1 MSSSARKRNTNHK
14 RTLKQLHEDQFAD
27 LIARNVK
34 FHKKE
39 AMEWSERQDW
49 DALKDEFEERSD
61 KGHYG
66 RPFVHSTVEA
76 FAKFRAKNED
86 VERWIIK
93 SIGPTPMREIEWK
106 GDWAVDRAVKRVKDM
121 LHAQQL
127 QEKLSQDTGLMKV
140 AAPVAASYRTWMEEP
155 ERMRDAVIGYL
166 GGTILESKPKKWD
179 RMTLKLKKKWRERQ
193 EHRLDFYATWLERI
207 LVYKAKVDN
216 HYLGTLGYNKPN
228 YYSVMQNLILSK
240 QNNGGNGGL
249 PNGGSDDARELSAF
263 NLMRGLF
270 SMETEKA
277 KIFDVPLP
285 DDYQQVVD
293 KNTIDTEATEV
304 DDEDSKVKS
313 NGKHRS

>member
-1 MSSSARKRNTNHK
+1 
-14 RTLKQLHEDQFAD
+14 
-27 LIARNVK
+27 
-34 FHKKE
+34 
-39 AMEWSERQDW
+39 MEWSERQDW
-49 DALKDEFEERSD
+49 DALKDEFEERSH

-76 FAKFRAKNED
+76 FARFMAKNED
-86 VERWIIK
+86 IERWIIK

-228 YYSVMQNLILSK
+228 YYSVMQNLILFAVFACRPL
-240 QNNGGNGGL
+240 GGL
-249 PNGGSDDARELSAF
+249 GLAALV
-263 NLMRGLF
+263 LMRVALRAATPITFIPGAGLL
-270 SMETEKA
+270 
-277 KIFDVPLP
+277 DVACALIPAALG
-285 DDYQQVVD
+285 VHH
-293 KNTIDTEATEV
+293 
-304 DDEDSKVKS
+304 
-313 NGKHRS
+313 G